1 MYSYVFLVRLQGC
14 EQLWRITHCV
24 GIRQWVGR
32 QVTCMEVSLFSAN
45 DLCGIHGDDGQLCER

>member
-1 MYSYVFLVRLQGC
+1 MYSYVSLVQLQVC

-24 GIRQWVGR
+24 GIRQWLGR
-32 QVTCMEVSLFSAN
+32 QVIRMEVSLFSAN